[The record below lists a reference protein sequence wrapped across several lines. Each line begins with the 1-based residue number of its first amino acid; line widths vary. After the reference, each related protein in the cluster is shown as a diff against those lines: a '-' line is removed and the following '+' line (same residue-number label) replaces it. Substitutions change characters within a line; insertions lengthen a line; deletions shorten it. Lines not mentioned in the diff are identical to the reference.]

1 MRVLVKYDYQ
11 CAHPVTDLKGSF
23 FIYRFGEHLM
33 RNNQA
38 NVLPIEFIKFYIYLS
53 YINIQLEKFK
63 LPTIK

>member
-1 MRVLVKYDYQ
+1 
-11 CAHPVTDLKGSF
+11 
-23 FIYRFGEHLM
+23 M